1 MICHS
6 KPTLL
11 GWALILKNI
20 LSMKNL
26 FLILSCVILL
36 SCKPTLEGGNV
47 ITSFKFQ
54 EITQADEAT
63 ISHDTVSI
71 MVPTSTDLT
80 TLTPIIEV
88 SPKATINPASG
99 VKQDFSK
106 PVFYTVTSEAGT
118 KKNFTVLA
126 YSQPTFRVNNI
137 QLPDNFVTGVING
150 DNITFTVPFGTN
162 VSALKFTYLLVDNG
176 LTSNIVSGSNVDL
189 TQPFTWKLS
198 IGNLSKTY
206 TITVNIQPQETGI
219 RAVWVTNVASSVLFS
234 EAGLTAMVDKLAEL
248 NFNTICVCTYN
259 KSQTL
264 FPSQTLANVLGL
276 TPAQTVIAG
285 CSWGDVLGK
294 LIEKAHAKNIKV
306 IAWFEYGFASHY
318 SGQDSPISDKHP
330 DWVSKDIAG
339 NQTEKNKFYWLN
351 GFHPEVQ
358 KFLTDMIV
366 ECVTKYPGLDGVQGD
381 DRLPALP
388 SHAGYDDHTKQL
400 YKTETGKD
408 VPTNPTETAFFNWK
422 ANKMSDY
429 AVSLYNAVKTAR
441 SSCLVTWAPSTRGWS
456 KDNYLQ
462 DWPEWLKRGV
472 ADWISPQLYRNESQG
487 IDSYSTLLYSD
498 VQNVFNTV
506 ELRKKYV
513 PGMLVRNGTV
523 IVTDGFLAQLIQYNR
538 SRGVFNESTWF
549 YEAIPSKQ
557 KAFKALYPGKAI
569 FPF

>member
-1 MICHS
+1 
-6 KPTLL
+6 
-11 GWALILKNI
+11 
-20 LSMKNL
+20 MKNL